1 MLVALVL
8 PVVAVQVAPGEPA
21 PLMEEQLLRACSAGL
36 ERARCVSARG
46 LGGEKPRGIAL
57 VSWLGGERVSIEVG
71 LASGDAPLWV
81 SRELAFASADPEQE
95 RWRAV
100 GLTIALLAD
109 DPRFWAPVLPA
120 PSAPEARPAVD
131 APSAASADGAPR
143 PGNGVLAELR
153 GLTGTGVVSGPLRWG
168 AELRMAVPFSSL
180 FFFTGSVDY
189 ALASDT
195 SLDVRWFDAT
205 LGLGLSA
212 GSLFSNVDA
221 RLRFELLGEN
231 VAVTARRDGFSDRA
245 SAWVPGV
252 SVGADLLWS
261 VADPWLLGAGVDAF
275 WVDGSTAILSAGE
288 RVGAVAGAGVMLGLG
303 VGHRF

>member
-1 MLVALVL
+1 
-8 PVVAVQVAPGEPA
+8 
-21 PLMEEQLLRACSAGL
+21 MEEQLLRACSAGL

-71 LASGDAPLWV
+71 LASGNAPLWV
-81 SRELAFASADPEQE
+81 SRELAFAVADPELE

-120 PSAPEARPAVD
+120 PSALEARPAVD
-131 APSAASADGAPR
+131 VPSTASADSAPR
-143 PGNGVLAELR
+143 LGNGVLAELR

-168 AELRMAVPFSSL
+168 AELRMAVPLSSL
-180 FFFTGSVDY
+180 FFVTGSVDY

-205 LGLGLSA
+205 LGLGVSA
-212 GSLFSNVDA
+212 GSPLSDVDV
-221 RLRFELLGEN
+221 RLRLELLGEN
-231 VAVTARRDGFSDRA
+231 VAVTARRDGLGDRA

-261 VADPWLLGAGVDAF
+261 IGAHGLLGVGADAF

-288 RVGAVAGAGVMLGLG
+288 RVGAVAGAGVVLGLG
-303 VGHRF
+303 AGYRF